1 MSSLKGIFSIAGWT
15 VLGQVAYL
23 AALPII
29 TRLYTEESIAQ
40 LAAFVAIVGII
51 APASCLRVPLI
62 LPIVADHLLTSSARL
77 SLAFLAL
84 VSVSAYL
91 VAATGLLSFVS
102 IYGNGYDALFLSA
115 MIFTV
120 GLWQILSSISTR
132 YRQFNS
138 LGFSKTMQGVVSAL
152 APILIA
158 STALKSMG
166 LLIGD
171 LAGKAC
177 SLVTLRK
184 GFRVLFAPTDL
195 GVLNSVREHKH
206 LITRGTLAAL
216 CNGFAL
222 QSLPLF
228 FIAIWSKEAAASV
241 FLVQRIL
248 RTPAGLVAQSVSRVF
263 VSDYSL
269 SNSTEGKRNLQK
281 KYLIN
286 ILKAGV
292 LPAFIVFVFGPL
304 LVDYAFG
311 DRYVSASLFIRPL
324 LIATLVQVASSS
336 LSQVLILNNRAG
348 LQLAWDASRA
358 TSLVLMFLACKIWCL
373 SINNAIWSFTI
384 IMASFDIAHLII
396 SRRTISS
403 SE

>member
-1 MSSLKGIFSIAGWT
+1 MSSLKGIFSIGGWT
-15 VLGQVAYL
+15 VLGQAAYL
-23 AALPII
+23 VALPVI

-51 APASCLRVPLI
+51 APASCLRIPLI
-62 LPIVADHLLTSSARL
+62 LPIVADNLLTSSARL
-77 SLAFLAL
+77 SLACLTL
-84 VSVSAYL
+84 VSASAYL
-91 VAATGLLSFVS
+91 AATTGLLSFAY
-102 IYGNGYDALFLSA
+102 IYGNGYDAFFLSA
-115 MIFTV
+115 MIFAV
-120 GLWQILSSISTR
+120 GVWQILSSISTR

-138 LGFSKTMQGVVSAL
+138 LGLSKAAQGVVSAL
-152 APILIA
+152 GQVLIA

-171 LAGKAC
+171 LAGKAS
-177 SLVTLRK
+177 SLVALRK

-195 GVLNSVREHKH
+195 GLLNSVREHKQ
-206 LITRGTLAAL
+206 LITKGTLAAL

-228 FIAIWSKEAAASV
+228 FMTWSAEAAASV
-241 FLVQRIL
+241 FLVQRVL

-269 SNSTEGKRNLQK
+269 SNSPEDKRNVQK
-281 KYLIN
+281 KYLVN
-286 ILKAGV
+286 ILKVGL
-292 LPAFIVFVFGPL
+292 LPAFMVFAFGPL
-304 LVDYAFG
+304 LSTYAFG
-311 DRYVSASLFIRPL
+311 DGFNSASLFIRPL

-336 LSQVLILNNRAG
+336 LSQMLILNNRPG

-358 TSLVLMFLACKIWCL
+358 MSLVLLFSACKIWYL
-373 SINNAIWSFTI
+373 SATNAIWLFAL
-384 IMASFDIAHLII
+384 IMASFDAAHLVI
-396 SRRTISS
+396 SRKAIAS

>member
-29 TRLYTEESIAQ
+29 TRLYTKESIAQ

-51 APASCLRVPLI
+51 APASCLRIPLI
-62 LPIVADHLLTSSARL
+62 LPIVADNLLTSSARL
-77 SLAFLAL
+77 SLACLTL
-84 VSVSAYL
+84 VSASAYL
-91 VAATGLLSFVS
+91 AATTGLLSFAY
-102 IYGNGYDALFLSA
+102 IYGNGYDAFFLSA
-115 MIFTV
+115 MIFAV
-120 GLWQILSSISTR
+120 GVWQILSSISTR

-138 LGFSKTMQGVVSAL
+138 LGLSKAAQGVVGAL
-152 APILIA
+152 AQVLIA

-171 LAGKAC
+171 LAGKAS
-177 SLVTLRK
+177 SLIALRK
-184 GFRVLFAPTDL
+184 GFCVLFAPTDL
-195 GVLNSVREHKH
+195 GLRNSVREHKQ
-206 LITRGTLAAL
+206 LITKGTLAAL

-228 FIAIWSKEAAASV
+228 FMTWSAEAAASV
-241 FLVQRIL
+241 FLVQRVL

-269 SNSTEGKRNLQK
+269 SNSPEDKRNVQK
-281 KYLIN
+281 KYLVN
-286 ILKAGV
+286 ILKVGL
-292 LPAFIVFVFGPL
+292 LPAFMVFAFGPL
-304 LVDYAFG
+304 LSTYAFG
-311 DRYVSASLFIRPL
+311 DGFNSASLFIRPL

-336 LSQVLILNNRAG
+336 LSQVLILNNRPG

-358 TSLVLMFLACKIWCL
+358 MSLVLLFSACKAWDL
-373 SINNAIWSFTI
+373 SATNAIWSFAL
-384 IMASFDIAHLII
+384 IMASFDAAHLVI
-396 SRRTISS
+396 SRKAIAS